1 MSSISTERSDA
12 LFQPQNLIPPLYTE
26 HTTWVNGNRTASD
39 MHWHNCAEIGLCT
52 SGSGLFFVGNRV
64 RSFTKGCVTFMPGG
78 LAHIAQSPDDSPSE
92 WKFIFVDL
100 EKAGIR
106 CSISDG
112 LIIPHR
118 DLRSLFSMLF
128 DSLSNG
134 REDTELSFCLMKCLV
149 LMFSR
154 LSDSVPAAA
163 QTHHFRTVLPAVNHI
178 QKNYGSAITVSE
190 LAKIC
195 GISVSLFHRTF
206 RSATGMPPMEY
217 VNYVRIQSAENLLAF
232 TDMRIIDI
240 SEASGFESLSSFSR
254 QFGKY
259 NLMSPREF
267 RKRKRAEN
275 R

>member
-1 MSSISTERSDA
+1 
-12 LFQPQNLIPPLYTE
+12 
-26 HTTWVNGNRTASD
+26 
-39 MHWHNCAEIGLCT
+39 
-52 SGSGLFFVGNRV
+52 
-64 RSFTKGCVTFMPGG
+64 
-78 LAHIAQSPDDSPSE
+78 
-92 WKFIFVDL
+92 
-100 EKAGIR
+100 
-106 CSISDG
+106 
-112 LIIPHR
+112 
-118 DLRSLFSMLF
+118 MLF
-128 DSLSNG
+128 DSLSD
-134 REDTELSFCLMKCLV
+134 EKQDTELSFCLMKCLV
-149 LMFSR
+149 LTFSR

-206 RSATGMPPMEY
+206 RSAAGMPPMEY

-254 QFGKY
+254 QFRKY
-259 NLMSPREF
+259 NLISPGGF
-267 RKRKRAEN
+267 RKRKRAET

>member
-1 MSSISTERSDA
+1 MNTERSDA

-100 EKAGIR
+100 DKAGIP
-106 CSISDG
+106 CNISDG

-118 DLRSLFSMLF
+118 DLLSLFSMLF
-128 DSLSNG
+128 DSLSDE
-134 REDTELSFCLMKCLV
+134 RQDTELSFCLMKCLV
-149 LMFSR
+149 LTFSR

-206 RSATGMPPMEY
+206 RSAAGMPADG
-217 VNYVRIQSAENLLAF
+217 VRELRQDSVSRKPPRLHGYAHHRHI
-232 TDMRIIDI
+232 
-240 SEASGFESLSSFSR
+240 GSLR
-254 QFGKY
+254 V
-259 NLMSPREF
+259 
-267 RKRKRAEN
+267 
-275 R
+275 

>member
-1 MSSISTERSDA
+1 MNTERSDA

-100 EKAGIR
+100 DKAGIP
-106 CSISDG
+106 CNISDG

-118 DLRSLFSMLF
+118 DLLSLFSMLF
-128 DSLSNG
+128 DSLSDE
-134 REDTELSFCLMKCLV
+134 RDDTELSFCLMKCLV
-149 LMFSR
+149 LTFSR

-206 RSATGMPPMEY
+206 RSAAGMPPMEY

-254 QFGKY
+254 QFRKY
-259 NLMSPREF
+259 NLISPGGF